1 VNPALLTWG
10 KIKATLTSIGALFVL
25 DLVAVVLPFYLL
37 QREEARQPS
46 TAILTGK
53 ISVPGAKDIRLIL
66 VEKPDYD
73 QTYNRDIAWQFPLIA
88 KQASYSVFYIDGAAI
103 VHQQSFS
110 VGSCP
115 WFRPQTIMLPPGG
128 SSDRELHRTQIT
140 PKLR

>member
-1 VNPALLTWG
+1 MCRRRIPRHRRLGRVSSSKGEHAWVNPALLTWG

-53 ISVPGAKDIRLIL
+53 ISVPGVKDIRLIL

-73 QTYNRDIAWQFPLIA
+73 QTENDKFTWRVPLIPN
-88 KQASYSVFYIDGAAI
+88 KEYSVL
-103 VHQQSFS
+103 
-110 VGSCP
+110 
-115 WFRPQTIMLPPGG
+115 M
-128 SSDRELHRTQIT
+128 
-140 PKLR
+140 